1 MPGELELLAAAE
13 AIAAFTLRLD
23 IAWIPPCG
31 KLGPALEVP
40 GIHLLPMLD
49 LVTRI
54 TLIHT
59 TMVCVLGADVNREEL
74 IEFLDE
80 LLSCGP
86 HDIKYKTRHFIFW
99 A

>member
-1 MPGELELLAAAE
+1 MPSELELLAAAE
-13 AIAAFTLRLD
+13 AIAAFALRLD

-49 LVTRI
+49 LVARI

-59 TMVCVLGADVNREEL
+59 TMVCIFGAYVNREEL
-74 IEFLDE
+74 IELLDE

-86 HDIKYKTRHFIFW
+86 HDIKYKTPHFIFW
-99 A
+99 P